1 MQINDTMDLNQLP
14 ELIEKRFNPTQMNRL
29 CTLLN
34 ETKYA
39 SLEELPPEVWASIL
53 ELVHVEHPH
62 S

>member
-53 ELVHVEHPH
+53 ELVQVEHPH